1 MAWNIRGDCFVLS
14 LSLLGTH
21 WFRSKSSI
29 GIQLLKMSKTN
40 LISLLDEREGDIW
53 LEKET
58 EKKEKQKGREKP

>member
-1 MAWNIRGDCFVLS
+1 MLS
-14 LSLLGTH
+14 LSLLGTY
-21 WFRSKSSI
+21 WFISKSSI